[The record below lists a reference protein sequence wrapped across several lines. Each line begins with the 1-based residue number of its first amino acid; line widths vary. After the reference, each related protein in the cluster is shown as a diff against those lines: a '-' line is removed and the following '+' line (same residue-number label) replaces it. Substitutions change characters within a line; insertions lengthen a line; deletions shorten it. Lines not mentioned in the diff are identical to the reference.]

1 MRLNPSRF
9 RASYEPKPSTRF
21 FEVGTALS
29 RILEHAP
36 YIARCSDDKTAALTK
51 PRDSAIRYPY
61 MQINQRDMKAWLIFD
76 LDHNNPYVWQDA
88 ALPPPNLIVRNR
100 DSNKSHLFYAIEPVC
115 TSVNGRRKPVAYMKA
130 VYEAMAIR
138 LQADKAYHSGPV
150 AKTPGHPWWDTQEL
164 HPQEYSLGELADYLE
179 LETAPKWST
188 SPDVES
194 VAHSRHC
201 ILFELLRFY
210 AYGIVNGERASGS
223 FQSFSARL
231 EAYAHNNNAFG
242 RHGFSVGQNRLPL
255 SSIRATV
262 KSVADWTWS
271 FYSGNGR
278 CHRGV
283 MELDKALP
291 LAERQ
296 SLAAERTHS
305 ERQKSTASKIRQAC
319 QGIAERGE
327 SLTYAAI
334 GKLAQ
339 LSRQTVAKY
348 KHVIEQATA
357 PQAAKVTQLRARSGA
372 AQDVKYGAYQ
382 VPAELPP
389 LPLGGNAPAGGEGCG
404 VVEPTPHK
412 ALPPLTQP
420 GDKQHPGT
428 ASCHGSK
435 PTADAT
441 TTPKQ
446 PGAKP
451 NPGTASCHGSKP
463 TAKPLPEP
471 EIVGSFCAIG
481 SLLRRKGIPVLRGF

>member
-9 RASYEPKPSTRF
+9 RSAYEPKPSNRF
-21 FEVGTALS
+21 FEAGTALA
-29 RILEHAP
+29 RILDHAP

-76 LDHNNPYVWQDA
+76 LDHNNPYIWQDA
-88 ALPPPNLIVRNR
+88 GLPPPNLIVRNR
-100 DSNKSHLFYAIEPVC
+100 DSNSSHLFYAIEPVC

-130 VYEAMAIR
+130 VYEAMAI
-138 LQADKAYHSGPV
+138 LLKADKAYHSGPV
-150 AKTPGHPWWDTQEL
+150 AKTPGHPWWDTQEI

-179 LETAPKWST
+179 LQTAPKWST
-188 SPDVES
+188 SPDVDS
-194 VAHSRHC
+194 VSHSRHC

-210 AYGIVNGERASGS
+210 AYGIVNGERSSGS

-242 RHGFSVGQNRLPL
+242 RHGFSVGQNRLPW

-262 KSVADWTWS
+262 KSVANWTWS

-291 LAERQ
+291 LAKRQ

-305 ERQKSTASKIRQAC
+305 ERQQATASKIRLAC
-319 QGIAERGE
+319 QGIVKRGE

-334 GKLAQ
+334 AKLAQ

-348 KHVIEQATA
+348 KHIIEHAAA
-357 PQAAKVTQLRARSGA
+357 PQASKVTQLRAQAGA
-372 AQDVKYGAYQ
+372 ATSVNYGAYQ
-382 VPAELPP
+382 VPAQLAQP
-389 LPLGGNAPAGGEGCG
+389 LSGGNASAGGEGSRG
-404 VVEPTPHK
+404 VEPSPHGQ
-412 ALPPLTQP
+412 LPQSKQP
-420 GDKQHPGT
+420 GANPSPGT
-428 ASCHGSK
+428 ASCHGSESNA
-435 PTADAT
+435 TAPSK
-441 TTPKQ
+441 PKQ
-446 PGAKP
+446 TGANP
-451 NPGTASCHGSKP
+451 NPGTANCHGSGS
-463 TAKPLPEP
+463 TAKPLPVP
-471 EIVGSFCAIG
+471 DVVGSFCSI
-481 SLLRRKGIPVLRGF
+481 SRLRIISGIPRFGR